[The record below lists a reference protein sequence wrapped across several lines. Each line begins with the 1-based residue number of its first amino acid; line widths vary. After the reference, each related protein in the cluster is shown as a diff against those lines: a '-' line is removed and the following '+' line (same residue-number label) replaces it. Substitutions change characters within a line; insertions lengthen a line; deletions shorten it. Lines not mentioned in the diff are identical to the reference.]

1 MRYFYPL
8 LVLLFCQVATI
19 LAQPQ
24 IRAGETI
31 ECGARVDEQH
41 GLRTRKINTQY
52 AHTDD
57 RISQIKNADPIFEI
71 KYTGFT
77 EEAKAAFQY
86 AIDIWEQNLQSDV
99 KIKIFAN
106 WAFVENISTL
116 AFVTPTEVKN
126 FEGAP
131 IRNLWYPI
139 ALAEKLARKDINP
152 TTEAD
157 IVATFNN
164 RRTDWY
170 FGTDGNCPADK
181 LDLVTVVLH
190 EIGHGL
196 GFSGTFRVSNASGSY
211 GLSDGNPK
219 IYDTYLR
226 NGFNTPLLNFSN
238 GSADL
243 GSQLTNNSVVFESL
257 VARTLGSTSANPRVY
272 APNPFEPGSSISHLD
287 EGTYEDTPNAL
298 MTPFASYG
306 KVVHNPGPLVRGIFY
321 EMGWLN
327 TYIDHTPLT
336 DRESNVDIP
345 FSITLR
351 SDTAI
356 DNTSVTLHYSF
367 DAFQTELTAQML
379 NGVDNKYE
387 ISFSTE
393 QSNVN
398 LSYYF
403 TLDDVLGRSF
413 RLPLQ
418 STGTYSFFL
427 GLDVTPPVI
436 THTPKEYILPIDVTL
451 PIEVNGSDNIGLRS
465 VKIEYKVNETGE
477 VHSVDMSLN
486 SPTLYEATINLVDL
500 GLVSG
505 DVFFY
510 KIIATDSSSNS
521 NVQRLPQ
528 LGFFQIPIK
537 VFPPVDLYSDD
548 FSSDLNNFYGDFSIT
563 KPTGFSDNAIHSPHP
578 YPVSTELDQAMDLV
592 YTLLVPI
599 VVSAENSLISFRE
612 VVLIEPGVG
621 DDYLN
626 PAFKDYVIVEG
637 ALRGSQEWMPLLTG
651 YDSRTHTQWLD
662 YYNSQLNKGNSNAIG
677 TLNYFKDRRIDLL
690 NTFTSG
696 QEVLVRF
703 RLHSDGEGR
712 GWGWA
717 IDNLT
722 IQGEIVSIDQLIE
735 SKEMLYPNPTTG
747 MVSLTLPGVT
757 ALSLY
762 RTDGN
767 LAGTVRRDDY
777 TMSFNLGEMAAG
789 LYLVRYSD
797 GKRVYYQKLV
807 ITD

>member
-1 MRYFYPL
+1 MKYCYL
-8 LVLLFCQVATI
+8 LWVFCFCQATRI
-19 LAQPQ
+19 FAQPQ
-24 IRAGETI
+24 IRTGETI
-31 ECGARVDEQH
+31 ECGARLEEQH
-41 GLRTRKINTQY
+41 DLGIRKFNPKDTQ
-52 AHTDD
+52 TNN
-57 RISQIKNADPIFEI
+57 RISQTKNSDPIFEV

-126 FEGAP
+126 FDGAP

-139 ALAEKLARKDINP
+139 ALAEKLARKDLNP

-196 GFSGTFRVSNASGSY
+196 GFSGTFRVSNASGSF

-238 GSADL
+238 GSLEL

-257 VARTLGSTSANPRVY
+257 VARTLGNTAANPRVY

-306 KVVHNPGPLVRGIFY
+306 KVAHNPGPLVRGMFY

-327 TYIDHTPLT
+327 TFIDHTPLT
-336 DRESNVDIP
+336 DRESSSDIP
-345 FSITLR
+345 FSITL
-351 SDTAI
+351 SLDTTI
-356 DNTSVTLHYSF
+356 ENTSVTLHYSF
-367 DAFQTELTAQML
+367 DAFQTELTAQMI
-379 NGVDNKYE
+379 NVVDNSYE
-387 ISFSTE
+387 KILSTE
-393 QSNVN
+393 QTNVN

-403 TLDDVLGRSF
+403 TLNDVLGRSF
-413 RLPLQ
+413 RLPLL
-418 STGTYSFFL
+418 SNERYSFFV
-427 GLDVTPPVI
+427 GLDVTPPI
-436 THTPKEYILPIDVTL
+436 IIHTSKENILPIDVTL
-451 PIEVNGSDNIGLRS
+451 PIEVNSTDNIGLRS

-477 VHSVDMSLN
+477 VHLADMNLK

-500 GLVSG
+500 ALVSG
-505 DVFFY
+505 DVLFY

-521 NVQRLPQ
+521 NVQNLPQ
-528 LGFFQIPIK
+528 MGFFQVPVK
-537 VFPPVDLYSDD
+537 VFPPVDLYTDD
-548 FSSDLNNFYGDFSIT
+548 FSTDLNNFYGDFNIT

-578 YPVSTELDQAMDLV
+578 YTVSSELGQSIDFT

-599 VVSAENSLISFRE
+599 VVGIENAFISFRE

-621 DDYLN
+621 EDYTN
-626 PAFKDYVIVEG
+626 PSFKDYVIVEA
-637 ALRGSQEWMPLLTG
+637 ALNRSQDWIPLLPG
-651 YDSRTHTQWLD
+651 YDSRANTLWLD

-677 TLNYFKDRRIDLL
+677 TLNYFKDRQIDLL
-690 NTFTSG
+690 NTFEPG
-696 QEVLVRF
+696 QEILVRF
-703 RLHSDGEGR
+703 RLHSDDESR

-722 IQGEIVSIDQLIE
+722 IQGEVVSVDGAVEID
-735 SKEMLYPNPTTG
+735 KKLYPNPTTG
-747 MVSLTLPGVT
+747 IVELAMPEVVSLSVYT
-757 ALSLY
+757 A
-762 RTDGN
+762 DGN
-767 LAGTVRRDDY
+767 LTSTVKRDSY
-777 TMSFNLGEMAAG
+777 SMNFNLGELAAG
-789 LYLVRYSD
+789 LYVVRYTD
-797 GKRVYYQKLV
+797 GKRVYFQKLV

>member
-8 LVLLFCQVATI
+8 LVFLFCQATRI

-24 IRAGETI
+24 IRTGETI
-31 ECGARVDEQH
+31 ECGTRVEPQH
-41 GLRTRKINTQY
+41 DFGMRKTISHDTHTNNRTN
-52 AHTDD
+52 HT
-57 RISQIKNADPIFEI
+57 KNSDPIFEV

-131 IRNLWYPI
+131 VRNLWYPI

-196 GFSGTFRVSNASGSY
+196 GFSGTFRVSNASGSF
-211 GLSDGNPK
+211 GLNDGNPK

-226 NGFNTPLLNFSN
+226 NGFNAPLLNFSN
-238 GSADL
+238 GSVEL

-306 KVVHNPGPLVRGIFY
+306 KVAHNPGPLVRGMFY

-327 TYIDHTPLT
+327 TFIDHTPLT
-336 DRESNVDIP
+336 DRESSSDIP
-345 FSITLR
+345 FSITL
-351 SDTAI
+351 SLDTTI
-356 DNTSVTLHYSF
+356 ENTSVTLHYSF
-367 DAFQTELTAQML
+367 DAFQTELVAQMI
-379 NGVDNKYE
+379 NVVDNSYE
-387 ISFSTE
+387 KILSTE
-393 QSNVN
+393 QTNVN

-403 TLDDVLGRSF
+403 TLNDVLGRSF
-413 RLPLQ
+413 RLPLL
-418 STGTYSFFL
+418 SNETYSFFV
-427 GLDVTPPVI
+427 GLDVTPPII
-436 THTPKEYILPIDVTL
+436 THTPKENILPIDVTL
-451 PIEVNGSDNIGLRS
+451 PIEVNSTDNIGLRS

-477 VHSVDMSLN
+477 VHLADMILK
-486 SPTLYEATINLVDL
+486 SPTFYEATINLVDL
-500 GLVSG
+500 ALVSG
-505 DVFFY
+505 DVLFY

-521 NVQRLPQ
+521 NVQNLPQ
-528 LGFFQIPIK
+528 AGFFQVPVK
-537 VFPPVDLYSDD
+537 VFPPVDLYNDD

-578 YPVSTELDQAMDLV
+578 YPVSNNLEQPIDLI

-599 VVSAENSLISFRE
+599 VVDAENSLISFRE

-626 PAFKDYVIVEG
+626 PAFKDYVIVE
-637 ALRGSQEWMPLLTG
+637 ATINGSQDWMPLLTG
-651 YDSRTHTQWLD
+651 YDSRANTQWLD

-690 NTFTSG
+690 NTFASG
-696 QEVLVRF
+696 QEVLIRF

-722 IQGEIVSIDQLIE
+722 IQGEVVSVDELIE
-735 SKEMLYPNPTTG
+735 LDEMLYPNPTTG
-747 MVSLTLPGVT
+747 IVELSLPEVVSLSV
-757 ALSLY
+757 Y
-762 RTDGN
+762 RADGN
-767 LAGTVRRDDY
+767 LAGTVWRDDY
-777 TMSFNLGEMAAG
+777 SLTFNLGEMAAG
-789 LYLVRYSD
+789 LYVIRYSD
-797 GKRVYYQKLV
+797 GKRIYYQKLV
-807 ITD
+807 ISE